1 MAGIRIRQAGEL
13 AGVSDDTVR
22 RWIDDGRLSASI
34 DDRGRQ
40 VIQGSELAA
49 LMVERAAASGLP
61 SEDQTPGHSVRNRF
75 TGIVT
80 AVLRDTVMAQVD
92 VQVGSHRFV
101 SLISRE
107 AADELALA
115 PGSVAVVSVKST
127 NISID
132 LPV

>member
-1 MAGIRIRQAGEL
+1 MTDIRIRQAGEL

-22 RWIDDGRLSASI
+22 RWIDDGKLSALI
-34 DDRGRQ
+34 DGRGRQ
-40 VIQGSELAA
+40 VVQGSDLAA
-49 LMVERAAASGLP
+49 LMVERATVSGP
-61 SEDQTPGHSVRNRF
+61 PNEDHVPGHSVRNRL

-127 NISID
+127 NVSID
-132 LPV
+132 VPT